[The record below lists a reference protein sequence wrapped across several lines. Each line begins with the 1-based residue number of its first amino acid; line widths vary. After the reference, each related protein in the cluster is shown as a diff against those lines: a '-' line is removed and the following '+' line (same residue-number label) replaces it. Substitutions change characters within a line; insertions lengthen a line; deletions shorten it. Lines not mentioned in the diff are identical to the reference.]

1 MKIND
6 YMNTMKDYD
15 FAAEFA
21 DYDSGEIYEIMQ
33 EIADCDISC
42 YTSEQIE
49 HAMNNTD
56 MADYVVSEMLVAE
69 SSRYD
74 SFTDYVKSVGVA
86 VWYEENMQTIKD
98 NLEECVL
105 YAVCNALKNQ
115 YKVEELSGDQI
126 EELECLIFDEYSR
139 LEDVIEEAAKSIG
152 LIEEDEDEDE
162 E

>member
-1 MKIND
+1 MKIDD
-6 YMNTMKDYD
+6 YMNTLKDYD
-15 FAAEFA
+15 FTMEFA
-21 DYDSGEIYEIMQ
+21 DYNSGEIYEIMQ
-33 EIADCDISC
+33 EIADFGISC

-56 MADYVVSEMLVAE
+56 MADYVVSEMLIDE
-69 SSRYD
+69 PSHYN

-115 YKVEELSGDQI
+115 YKVEELSSDQI

-139 LEDVIEEAAKSIG
+139 LEDVIEEAAESIG
-152 LIEEDEDEDE
+152 LIEYEDDEDE